1 MNARAITDWTIAILF
16 GLFLG
21 YCAAQGVAPL

>member
-1 MNARAITDWTIAILF
+1 MSTRAFDWILAIGF

-21 YCAAQGVAPL
+21 YCAAKGIYPV

>member
-1 MNARAITDWTIAILF
+1 MSESMFDWILAIGF

-21 YCAAQGVAPL
+21 YCAAQGIYPI